1 MRYPQP
7 SNEPDGKILMD
18 LEAKYTVKEVWEW
31 KENKRS
37 TFLKQEL
44 LRRSVIRERRTA
56 SILEDGRKYSL
67 KEVDAVIDKFMKGKV
82 K

>member
-1 MRYPQP
+1 MKETKQ
-7 SNEPDGKILMD
+7 G
-18 LEAKYTVKEVWEW
+18 EA
-31 KENKRS
+31 

-44 LRRSVIRERRTA
+44 LEAECYQGKKDLVSA
-56 SILEDGRKYSL
+56 LEDGRKYSL

>member
-1 MRYPQP
+1 M
-7 SNEPDGKILMD
+7 
-18 LEAKYTVKEVWEW
+18 KETEQGEV
-31 KENKRS
+31 

-44 LRRSVIRERRTA
+44 LQAERYHGKKDLVSA
-56 SILEDGRKYSL
+56 LLEDGRKYSL